1 MPKLWLGDTSSTVAV
16 NPLQISFA
24 DFSTAF
30 GDRRVRFLAGALP
43 ALSPSTGRLQVL
55 FEIDSTEVRPPL
67 FMRTGIY
74 LIEGLSPTS
83 AREALR
89 KIRVDA
95 DMPDAPG

>member
-1 MPKLWLGDTSSTVAV
+1 MPKLWLGDTSSTVAT

-24 DFSTAF
+24 DFSSAF
-30 GDRRVRFLAGALP
+30 GDRRVRFLADALP
-43 ALSPSTGRLQVL
+43 ALGTERPATGGLQVL

-74 LIEGLSPTS
+74 LIEGLSPTL

-89 KIRVDA
+89 KIGVA
-95 DMPDAPG
+95 A